1 MTLQIYEGRR
11 GLSLRKQWRWRI
23 VAKNGRV
30 IANGGE
36 GYTNRADL
44 LNALDLVRSTLAEPS

>member
-1 MTLQIYEGRR
+1 MTPTVEIYEARR

-23 VAKNGRV
+23 RAKNGRI

-36 GYTNRADL
+36 GYFNKADL
-44 LNALDLVRSTLAEPS
+44 LKALDRVKEALS